1 MQKIYT
7 FFVKVFKLRGKKT
20 WKLFAQFFF
29 FFSKYDILNKNFVF
43 LNISGSTSQHNGVSK
58 GNSSQGRPK
67 PGTVAAALEEKKKAA
82 AAAAAAADLQSS
94 QATANHADQDGQAA
108 GNLAVDKTKDNNNP
122 NQNQDN
128 SVPQDMSNPNIA
140 GGVSADLATAVAATT
155 KQQNGGTGEIIQ
167 TAPNAEQNNIIDPN
181 DNTNDGTDTEG
192 STKGGL
198 TSEERVLLREKKKA
212 RLQKEQEQTW
222 ENNLPSLPPQT
233 SAELADLAGDGHQA
247 SSVAEGSDTEDRGPL
262 PETDGLLKSRLTRTS
277 RRLSGVDQNQELTGQ
292 LLDGAAV
299 DNSAT
304 EDSAPQQE

>member
-1 MQKIYT
+1 MLT
-7 FFVKVFKLRGKKT
+7 
-20 WKLFAQFFF
+20 F
-29 FFSKYDILNKNFVF
+29 FFSKTNILNNILFF

-94 QATANHADQDGQAA
+94 QATAAANHADQDGQLAA
-108 GNLAVDKTKDNNNP
+108 NLAADKTKDNNNP

-262 PETDGLLKSRLTRTS
+262 PETDGLLKSRLTRAS
-277 RRLSGVDQNQELTGQ
+277 RRLSGVDQNQEFAGPP
-292 LLDGAAV
+292 LDGAAV
-299 DNSAT
+299 DNSAPNT
-304 EDSAPQQE
+304 EDSVTQQE

>member
-1 MQKIYT
+1 MRLEKKIGNNLLT
-7 FFVKVFKLRGKKT
+7 FFFK
-20 WKLFAQFFF
+20 KLHAKHFIF
-29 FFSKYDILNKNFVF
+29 I
-43 LNISGSTSQHNGVSK
+43 NISGSTSQHNGVSK

-94 QATANHADQDGQAA
+94 QATAAANHADQDGQLAA
-108 GNLAVDKTKDNNNP
+108 NLAADKTKDNNNP

-233 SAELADLAGDGHQA
+233 SAELADLAGDGHQV

-262 PETDGLLKSRLTRTS
+262 PETDGLLKSRLTRAS
-277 RRLSGVDQNQELTGQ
+277 RRLSGVDQNQEFAGPP
-292 LLDGAAV
+292 LDGAAV
-299 DNSAT
+299 DNSAPNT
-304 EDSAPQQE
+304 EDSVPQQE